1 MVQQTDFFTK
11 LKSNKMKQIL
21 NKLFNHEELSYNEA
35 FDILTKVGSGE
46 FNNTEI
52 ASFLTVYLMRNI
64 SVNELAGFRDAL
76 LNLCLKI
83 DLSDFNTI
91 DLCGTGGD
99 EKDTFNIS
107 TLSSFVVAG
116 AGYKVAKHGNYGVSS
131 GCGSSNVL
139 EFLGYKFSNNID
151 KIKQEIDSANIT
163 FLHAPLFHPAMK
175 YVAPVRRELKQKT
188 SFNMLGPLV
197 NPSFPQNQSVG
208 VYNLEVARIYSFL
221 LQKSGKNFSII
232 HSLDGYDEISL
243 TGDVKI
249 ISNKSEEVLSPE
261 YFGFNKLQAEQI
273 SGGTDVKS
281 SAKIFMNVLENKA
294 TTEQKNVVLANS
306 AVAIKT
312 INPKL
317 SISDA
322 IEEAKQSIESG
333 SALKSLKIFLNN

>member
-1 MVQQTDFFTK
+1 
-11 LKSNKMKQIL
+11 
-21 NKLFNHEELSYNEA
+21 
-35 FDILTKVGSGE
+35 
-46 FNNTEI
+46 
-52 ASFLTVYLMRNI
+52 
-64 SVNELAGFRDAL
+64 
-76 LNLCLKI
+76 
-83 DLSDFNTI
+83 
-91 DLCGTGGD
+91 
-99 EKDTFNIS
+99 
-107 TLSSFVVAG
+107 
-116 AGYKVAKHGNYGVSS
+116 
-131 GCGSSNVL
+131 
-139 EFLGYKFSNNID
+139 
-151 KIKQEIDSANIT
+151 
-163 FLHAPLFHPAMK
+163 MK
-175 YVAPVRRELKQKT
+175 YVAPVRRELIQKT
-188 SFNMLGPLV
+188 FFNMLGPLV

-281 SAKIFMNVLENKA
+281 SAKIFLNVLENKA
-294 TTEQKNVVLANS
+294 TTEQKNVILANS

-333 SALKSLKIFLNN
+333 SALKSLKIFLNK

>member
-1 MVQQTDFFTK
+1 
-11 LKSNKMKQIL
+11 MKQIL

-35 FDILTKVGSGE
+35 LDILTKVGSGKL
-46 FNNTEI
+46 NNTEI

-76 LNLCLKI
+76 LNLCIKV

-163 FLHAPLFHPAMK
+163 FLHAPLFHPTMK

-188 SFNMLGPLV
+188 FFNMLGPLV